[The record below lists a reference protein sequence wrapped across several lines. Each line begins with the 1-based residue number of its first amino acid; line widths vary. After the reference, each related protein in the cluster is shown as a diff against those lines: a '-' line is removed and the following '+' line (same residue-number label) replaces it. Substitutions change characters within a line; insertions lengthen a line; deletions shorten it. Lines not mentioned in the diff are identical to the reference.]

1 MLELEYIND
10 LESLAMRIE
19 GSTPSTWTK
28 YTYVIN
34 RKENNMDA
42 DNVLRILDTR
52 REAARE
58 NGNTTEL
65 SLLYELTKIVEEYKL
80 LKDNNTQR

>member
-1 MLELEYIND
+1 
-10 LESLAMRIE
+10 
-19 GSTPSTWTK
+19 
-28 YTYVIN
+28 
-34 RKENNMDA
+34 MDA

>member
-1 MLELEYIND
+1 
-10 LESLAMRIE
+10 
-19 GSTPSTWTK
+19 
-28 YTYVIN
+28 
-34 RKENNMDA
+34 MDA

-52 REAARE
+52 REVARE